1 MAGAPTQWESRFI
14 RGVAH
19 LIVRISFIL
28 GSIPVLAAA
37 GVCLVSAAAGTTASG
52 SNVGWGGFGNTP
64 DELRHSPLTLIDK
77 RNVSRLGRVATVDFH
92 AIDAGVRR
100 GQQSYPVVAGRSMYV
115 TTNDDNVWALDATN
129 GRVKWRW
136 QPANGGVYKNF
147 GIVANRGVALCDG
160 KLFMLTLDMKIVALN
175 PPTGRLL
182 KQVAIAQ
189 SVPGASAN
197 YGYSE
202 TSAPIC
208 ANHRLVVGAAGSEYG
223 VRGFVMAY
231 HTDLTPAWPHPF
243 WTIPPEGTSWRRLT
257 RLAGGGVVWT
267 PTTIDTTTNTLYF
280 GTGSATP
287 LYYPALRPGTN
298 ARTNSLIAV
307 DLGSGRMKWWQQQMS
322 FNEWAYDTAQPP
334 LVYDGKVGGKKR
346 HVVSVATMEGVWFA
360 YDAATGQPLY
370 QRVKVIDRTEHP
382 SLQPGKPVAVF
393 PSSLGGLNY
402 SPASYDPGTN
412 YVFNAASETASVM
425 QQAKLTPTQKKRKRV
440 LGDIFLG
447 LENGNFGALL
457 PGWHDHGS
465 ISAIDVNTGR
475 QVWKLR
481 TPEPERGG
489 VSTTRSGLGFAG
501 GGDGVLRAFDLETGK
516 VLWTFQTGHQ
526 IAAGPSIYSV
536 AGKEYIAITSGG
548 TPTSSNGGVASEL
561 QIFALGGSKHESTP
575 PLRTTSS
582 VHAAGTHAT
591 TTRTATQAAP
601 AIPAAPARSSAR
613 GVGRMRVQASLVVR
627 PWRAS
632 SNNDQEAVG
641 RLLLGSH
648 PVAGA
653 RVTVGRYVL
662 APTANDGS
670 FRYRADITVPGRYL
684 AKVSDVAKATVN
696 GRPLSVAEK
705 AAARVA
711 SAGFSVG
718 YRIDRLQQHRRP
730 NGTILVTGRVHD
742 SSGAAP
748 PPVVLYTYRLAGTVT
763 DATGK
768 PVQGAIVVT
777 RTADRDFW
785 TFSAPSDARGHYT
798 SFFAASDESDA
809 DPVPLVIQVATGS
822 LSYGGSQGTNF
833 DFKRLR
839 SATLDL
845 QLPSATASPLPAATP
860 TAQVGAV
867 YEGLVI
873 GVTHGRK
880 VIRPVSARWPDGQG
894 RFTMVLPAS
903 VRGTTLHFWQNRR
916 QFFSRFAAVPGGPVD
931 LASWPAEL
939 GAAVPSGLATL
950 TVPR

>member
-1 MAGAPTQWESRFI
+1 MLRTSYIF
-14 RGVAH
+14 V
-19 LIVRISFIL
+19 LL
-28 GSIPVLAAA
+28 PVLAAA
-37 GVCLVSAAAGTTASG
+37 GVFLVSAAAGTTASG

-64 DELRHSPLTLIDK
+64 DELRHSPLRLIGK
-77 RNVSRLGRVATVDFH
+77 SNVSQLGRVATVDFH

-100 GQQSYPVVAGRSMYV
+100 GQQSYPVVAGGTMYV

-129 GRVKWRW
+129 GQVKWRW

-147 GIVANRGVALCDG
+147 GIVANRGIALCDG
-160 KLFMLTLDMKIVALN
+160 KIFVLTLDMTIVSLN
-175 PPTGRLL
+175 PANGHLL

-189 SVPGASAN
+189 AVPGAASN

-231 HTDLTPAWPHPF
+231 RTDLTPAWPHPF
-243 WTIPPEGTSWRRLT
+243 WTIPPDGTSWRRLT

-267 PTTIDTTTNTLYF
+267 PTTIDTSTNTLYF

-287 LYYPALRPGTN
+287 LYYAALRPGEN

-307 DLGSGRMKWWQQQMS
+307 DLGSGQMKWWQQQMS
-322 FNEWAYDTAQPP
+322 FNEWSYDTAQPP
-334 LVYDGKVGGKKR
+334 LVYDAKVGGKKLR
-346 HVVSVATMEGVWFA
+346 IVSVGTMEGVWFA
-360 YDAATGQPLY
+360 YDARTGRPIY

-412 YVFNAASETASVM
+412 YIFNAASETASVM

-447 LENGNFGALL
+447 LENGDFGALL
-457 PGWHDHGS
+457 PGWRDHGS

-475 QVWKLR
+475 QVWKFR

-489 VSTTRSGLGFAG
+489 VSTTDGGLGFAG
-501 GGDGVLRAFDLETGK
+501 GGDGVLRAFDLKTGK
-516 VLWTFQTGHQ
+516 VLWTFQTGHP

-536 AGKEYIAITSGG
+536 DGKQYVAITSGG

-561 QIFALGGSKHESTP
+561 QIFALGGSKSESKP
-575 PLRTTSS
+575 PLRTLSR
-582 VHAAGTHAT
+582 VHAPVVQAT
-591 TTRTATQAAP
+591 TTRAEAPVAAATT
-601 AIPAAPARSSAR
+601 AAPAREATR
-613 GVGRMRVQASLVVR
+613 GAGRLRVQSGLVVR
-627 PWRAS
+627 PWS
-632 SNNDQEAVG
+632 PNSNNDQHAVG
-641 RLLLGSH
+641 HVLLGSF

-653 RVTVGRYVL
+653 RVTVGRYLL
-662 APTANDGS
+662 APTAKDGS

-684 AKVSDVAKATVN
+684 AKVSDVTGATVN
-696 GRPLSVAEK
+696 GRPLSPGEK
-705 AAARVA
+705 ESVLGV
-711 SAGFSVG
+711 SAGISVA
-718 YRIDRLQQHRRP
+718 YRIDRLQEHRQP
-730 NGTILVTGRVHD
+730 NGTILVTGRVRD

-748 PPVVLYTYRLAGTVT
+748 PPVVLYTYRLNGTLS
-763 DATGK
+763 DASGK

-785 TFSAPSDARGHYT
+785 TFSSPSDARGHYT

-809 DPVPLVIQVATGS
+809 DPVPLAIQVATGP
-822 LSYGGSQGTNF
+822 LSYGGAQGTTFN
-833 DFKRLR
+833 FKRLR
-839 SATLDL
+839 STTLNL
-845 QLPSATASPLPAATP
+845 QLPATTTKALPPATP
-860 TAQVGAV
+860 TAQAGAV
-867 YEGLVI
+867 YEGVVI
-873 GVTHGRK
+873 GVTHGGK
-880 VIRPVSARWPDGQG
+880 VIKPVSARWPDRQG
-894 RFTMVLPAS
+894 MFSMVLPAS
-903 VRGTTLHFWQNRR
+903 ARGKTLHFWQNRR
-916 QFFSRFAAVPGGPVD
+916 QFFSRFAAVPGGRVD
-931 LASWPAEL
+931 LASWPAAL
-939 GAAVPSGLATL
+939 GPAAPSGLATL
-950 TVPR
+950 TLSR

>member
-1 MAGAPTQWESRFI
+1 VPPRRASHALHRQPHAPTLRVSY
-14 RGVAH
+14 
-19 LIVRISFIL
+19 IL
-28 GSIPVLAAA
+28 GLFPVLAAA
-37 GVCLVSAAAGTTASG
+37 GVFLVSAAAGTTASG

-64 DELRHSPLTLIDK
+64 DELRHSPLTLINT
-77 RNVSRLGRVATVDFH
+77 RNVSQLGRVATVDFR

-100 GQQSYPVVAGRSMYV
+100 GQQSYPVEANGTLYV

-129 GRVKWRW
+129 GHVKWRW
-136 QPANGGVYKNF
+136 QPNNGGLYKNF

-160 KLFMLTLDMKIVALN
+160 KIFVLTLDMTIVSLN
-175 PPTGRLL
+175 PANGRLL
-182 KQVAIAQ
+182 KQVAISQA
-189 SVPGASAN
+189 VPGASAN

-243 WTIPPEGTSWRRLT
+243 WTIPPDGTSWRRFT

-267 PTTIDTTTNTLYF
+267 PTTIDTATNTLYF

-287 LYYPALRPGTN
+287 LYYPALRPGEN
-298 ARTNSLIAV
+298 ARTDSLIAV

-322 FNEWAYDTAQPP
+322 FNEWSYDTAQPP
-334 LVYDGKVGGKKR
+334 LVYDAKVGGKR
-346 HVVSVATMEGVWFA
+346 LHVVSVATMEGVWFA
-360 YDAATGQPLY
+360 YDAKTGRPIY

-382 SLQPGKPVAVF
+382 ALQPGKPVAVF

-402 SPASYDPGTN
+402 SPASYDPATN
-412 YVFNAASETASVM
+412 YIFNAASETASVM

-475 QVWKLR
+475 QVWKFR

-489 VSTTRSGLGFAG
+489 VSTTDGGLGFAG
-501 GGDGVLRAFDLETGK
+501 GGDGLLRAFDLKTGK

-536 AGKEYIAITSGG
+536 DGKQYIAITSGG

-561 QIFALGGSKHESTP
+561 QIFALGGSKSESQP
-575 PLRTTSS
+575 PLRTLSHVDTT
-582 VHAAGTHAT
+582 VMQATMTTHTAAPAAAT
-591 TTRTATQAAP
+591 TTAAS
-601 AIPAAPARSSAR
+601 ASASAR
-613 GVGRMRVQASLVVR
+613 GAGRMRVQTGLVVR
-627 PWRAS
+627 PWSAN
-632 SNNDQEAVG
+632 SNNDQDAVG
-641 RLLLGSH
+641 RLLLGSQ

-653 RVTVGRYVL
+653 RVTVGRYL
-662 APTANDGS
+662 LPATAKDGS
-670 FRYRADITVPGRYL
+670 FHYRADISVPSRYL
-684 AKVSDVAKATVN
+684 AKVSNVANATVN
-696 GRPLSVAEK
+696 GQPLSPNER
-705 AAARVA
+705 AAVQGL
-711 SAGFSVG
+711 SAAFSVA
-718 YRIDRLQQHRRP
+718 YRIDRLQEHRQP

-748 PPVVLYTYRLAGTVT
+748 PPVVLYTYRLSGTIT
-763 DATGK
+763 DTAGK
-768 PVQGAIVVT
+768 PVQGATVVT

-809 DPVPLVIQVATGS
+809 DPVPLTIQIATGP
-822 LSYGGSQGTNF
+822 LSYGDPQGTNF
-833 DFKRLR
+833 NFKRLR
-839 SATLDL
+839 SATLNL
-845 QLPSATASPLPAATP
+845 QLPTSTTSALPAAMP

-867 YEGLVI
+867 YQGLVI
-873 GVTHGRK
+873 GVTHGGK
-880 VIRPVSARWPDGQG
+880 VIKPMSARWPDRQG
-894 RFTMVLPAS
+894 KFSMVLPPS
-903 VRGTTLHFWQNRR
+903 VRGKTLHFWQNRR

-931 LASWPAEL
+931 LESWPTEL
-939 GAAVPSGLATL
+939 GSAVPSGLATL